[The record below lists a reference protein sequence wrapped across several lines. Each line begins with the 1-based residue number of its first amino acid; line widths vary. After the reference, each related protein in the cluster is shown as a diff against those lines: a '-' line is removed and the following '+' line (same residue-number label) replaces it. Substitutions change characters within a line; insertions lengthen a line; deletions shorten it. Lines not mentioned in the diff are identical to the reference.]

1 MKNCVY
7 LFTNKVNG
15 KKYVGQAVDSARRY
29 KQHIATSYRDNG
41 SRDYNCPFHNAI
53 RKYGIENF
61 TFEILLDNLTK
72 EEMDYW
78 EIYYIQFYDTL
89 VNSGKGY
96 NVAAGGNSGNKFAG
110 KTPEE
115 MEIIK
120 RKIGEKSK
128 GRKANLGKTLSEDTK
143 KKISD
148 SQKERLKDKTK
159 CSMYGKQHSKE
170 SKQKNSDSRKG
181 KCSGAENGRARKV
194 GQYTL
199 DAQLIATF
207 DCVKHAE
214 QHIGVTGGVTG
225 CCKGKRKTCGGFKW
239 KYVD

>member
-7 LFTNKVNG
+7 LFTNIKNG
-15 KKYVGQAVDSARRY
+15 KKYVGQAFDGESRY
-29 KQHIATSYRDNG
+29 KQHIRASFRQDG
-41 SRDYNCPFHNAI
+41 SRDYNCAFHNAI
-53 RKYGIENF
+53 RKYGPENF
-61 TFEILLDNLTK
+61 TFEVLHSNLTK

-78 EIYYIQFYDTL
+78 EIYYIKFYDTL
-89 VNSGKGY
+89 VKNGKGY
-96 NVAAGGNSGNKFAG
+96 NISSGGSNGNNFAG

-128 GRKANLGKTLSEDTK
+128 GRKPNLGKTMSDKSK
-143 KKISD
+143 KKLSD

-159 CSMYGKQHSKE
+159 CGMHGKKHTEE
-170 SKQKNSDSRKG
+170 SKQKNSESRKG
-181 KCSGAENGRARKV
+181 KCVGAENGRARKV
-194 GQYTL
+194 AQYTL
-199 DAQLIATF
+199 DGQFIAIY
-207 DCVKHAE
+207 DCVKMAE
-214 QHIGVTGGVTG
+214 EHIGVSGVTG